1 MRQDSIEDLLKDWEN
16 WQGSDNPMPSTPTLQ
31 EKKVV
36 SSPNII
42 NTYQQA
48 LTPFEQ
54 LTQFSVTGQSRKLKR
69 QMLADQFVLNGIA
82 IMGQWTTIYGA
93 PNSGKTLITN
103 WLLRE
108 TLLSDVV
115 DGELLFY
122 VNADDTY
129 RGLVEKIALAEEW
142 GMHIIAP
149 HHNNFAVNQVPE
161 LMNAMGSDGSAH
173 GAVIILDTLKKFTD
187 LMDKRSS
194 SEFGVAARGFV
205 SAGGTLIALAH
216 TNKHKN
222 AEGRA
227 IYAGT
232 SDIVADSDCCF
243 IINKVS
249 KNENS
254 DGSTTHIVEFDNHKA
269 RGDVEPKV
277 GFKYEKRHGQA
288 YSGLIDTVKR
298 LDGNAL
304 EDLKDKATVQAALDS
319 DELIIQTICKLIE
332 DGVVTKDKIIK
343 CAHELAGES
352 NARIRSTLDHR
363 TGNLYDL
370 GHRWS
375 LKKEAHNRHVY
386 AVLPT
391 P

>member
-1 MRQDSIEDLLKDWEN
+1 M
-16 WQGSDNPMPSTPTLQ
+16 
-31 EKKVV
+31 

-42 NTYQQA
+42 NAYQQA

-108 TLLSDVV
+108 TLLSDLV
-115 DGELLFY
+115 DGEMVFY

-149 HHNNFAVNQVPE
+149 HHNDFAVNQVPE

-216 TNKHKN
+216 TNKHTN
-222 AEGRA
+222 ADGKA

-232 SDIVADSDCCF
+232 SDIVDDSDCCF

-277 GFKYEKRHGQA
+277 GFKYEKHHGQA

-298 LDGNAL
+298 LDGNTL
-304 EDLKDKATVQAALDS
+304 ECVKDKATVQAALKS

-332 DGVVTKDKIIK
+332 GGVVSKDKIIK
-343 CAHELAGES
+343 CTHELAGVS
-352 NARIRSTLDHR
+352 NARIRATLDQR

-370 GHRWS
+370 GHRWNS
-375 LKKEAHNRHVY
+375 KKEAHNRHVY